1 MGDGSISG
9 WYGLLGI
16 LALLAILVPVLLFV
30 GYLLLNQMLQDKWK
44 V

>member
-1 MGDGSISG
+1 MGDGSVSG
-9 WYGLLGI
+9 WYGFFGI
-16 LALLAILVPVLLFV
+16 LALLAILVPALLFM